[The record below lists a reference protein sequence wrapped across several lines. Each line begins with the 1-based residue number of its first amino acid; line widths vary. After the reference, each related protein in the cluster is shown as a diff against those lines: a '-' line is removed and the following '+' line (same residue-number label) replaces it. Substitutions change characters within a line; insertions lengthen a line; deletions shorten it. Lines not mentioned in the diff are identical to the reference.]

1 MDERTKGYTVYLKK
15 QGDILSSTLPG
26 IHVRGAVR
34 SASYYRSAYELLE
47 AETVLPELDDD
58 FLGFLRSF
66 DDYESIGYLCL
77 NGEIV
82 LFCDDVNGM
91 VFSAEK
97 VEDILSS
104 VRAQY
109 DEDFCE

>member
-1 MDERTKGYTVYLKK
+1 MERTKGNTVFLKDK
-15 QGDILSSTLPG
+15 GDILSSCFPG

-58 FLGFLRSF
+58 FLDFLRSF

-91 VFSAEK
+91 VFSAGK
-97 VEDILSS
+97 VEDILPS

-109 DEDFCE
+109 EEDFCE

>member
-1 MDERTKGYTVYLKK
+1 MEENKKGYTVYLKK
-15 QGDILSSTLPG
+15 QGDILSSCLPG

-34 SASYYRSAYELLE
+34 SASYYRSAFELLE

-58 FLGFLRSF
+58 FMDFLRSF

-91 VFSAEK
+91 VFSARK
-97 VEDILSS
+97 VEDILPS